1 MWLFLDNS
9 GSSAH
14 ALLNRYIL
22 WKIMNVF
29 VIICDNERKQYRRKC
44 FRENVNKGKD
54 NLFFALIV
62 KDAGLVKFDNDVI
75 FNAFLSLV
83 EFLLELLRWQGE
95 TWLSVFTTNNI
106 RKWKLHDLHQK
117 LLWKFCNFWCCGFC
131 PRRIM
136 LEYMY
141 FCWMDHC
148 SVEICKVMHK
158 IF

>member
-1 MWLFLDNS
+1 MYL
-9 GSSAH
+9 
-14 ALLNRYIL
+14 
-22 WKIMNVF
+22 F

-95 TWLSVFTTNNI
+95 T
-106 RKWKLHDLHQK
+106 
-117 LLWKFCNFWCCGFC
+117 
-131 PRRIM
+131 
-136 LEYMY
+136 
-141 FCWMDHC
+141 
-148 SVEICKVMHK
+148 
-158 IF
+158 